1 MPEIII
7 SSWQGKID
15 ISADFEQLLTDILKF
30 ALAREQVPQDAEVSV
45 VLVDDAYIRELNRQ
59 YRAKDT
65 HTDVLS
71 FAMRESVPEEK
82 AIEGDPGAE
91 QLLGDIVISVERAR
105 EQAEEYGH
113 SFERELGYLAV
124 HGVLHLLGYDHEK
137 EEDRKI
143 MRQKEEEILKAF
155 DLTRGA
161 I

>member
-7 SSWQGKID
+7 SSQQGKID
-15 ISADFEQLLTDILKF
+15 ISTDFEQLLTDILKF

-71 FAMRESVPEEK
+71 FAMRESVPEEE

>member
-71 FAMRESVPEEK
+71 FAMRESVPEEE

>member
-1 MPEIII
+1 L
-7 SSWQGKID
+7 
-15 ISADFEQLLTDILKF
+15 EQLLTDILKF

-71 FAMRESVPEEK
+71 FAMRESVPEEE

>member
-7 SSWQGKID
+7 SSQQGKID
-15 ISADFEQLLTDILKF
+15 ISTDFEQLLTDILKF
-30 ALAREQVPQDAEVSV
+30 ALAREQAPQDAEVSV

-59 YRAKDT
+59 YRGKDT
-65 HTDVLS
+65 PTDVLS
-71 FAMRESVPEEK
+71 FAMRESVPEEE
-82 AIEGDPGAE
+82 AIEGEPEAE

-124 HGVLHLLGYDHEK
+124 HGMLHLLGYDHEK
-137 EEDRKI
+137 EDDRKI